1 MSTVEI
7 WDGPSVQLR
16 DLLDQLPGVDGLRW
30 SVMEIWTVARSDATD
45 VSSIESR
52 AAGSPKGLE
61 MRSSELRELADELAQ
76 VIDGIFAGYRGEPP
90 SRSDKDLRHTTEIV
104 IEAFDST
111 FWRVYARDAGVAEQL
126 RRTYTDVRDVLPETP
141 IPASHAL
148 S

>member
-45 VSSIESR
+45 VSSI
-52 AAGSPKGLE
+52 E